1 MFCDSLSLPTTVVLD
16 ISLFCPR
23 MFCCDVVFQDLSKC
37 HTGLG
42 ILDLLQFLFTRF
54 PTSSNNSLA
63 SLEYLEYL
71 IRSLWTWKCSSNE
84 KVSEIQPLIAE
95 QRDNIQHIVGKI
107 LTDEPFAALMSR
119 FAEASWPTSSA
130 GNFFKKISFGNFH
143 LLWQWGA
150 CWSK

>member
-71 IRSLWTWKCSSNE
+71 IRSLWTWKCPSI
-84 KVSEIQPLIAE
+84 EIYQIQQYSPLAAKIDTKQHQYLLPFNGNGALKNNWNFLIEAKTTKWQILFSGQP
-95 QRDNIQHIVGKI
+95 VG
-107 LTDEPFAALMSR
+107 
-119 FAEASWPTSSA
+119 ASPV
-130 GNFFKKISFGNFH
+130 G
-143 LLWQWGA
+143 
-150 CWSK
+150 CR